1 LSFWLIDVSAS
12 NKHNLVTPRRVEFRS
27 EHQAQHQAH
36 ERHQVQKQT
45 RAQLQG
51 GKQREA
57 RTPVSVLLLDR
68 AQTLAPPLPAGL
80 VTR

>member
-1 LSFWLIDVSAS
+1 MSFWLIDFSAS
-12 NKHNLVTPRRVEFRS
+12 NKRNLVTPRRVELRS

-51 GKQREA
+51 GKQ
-57 RTPVSVLLLDR
+57 
-68 AQTLAPPLPAGL
+68 
-80 VTR
+80 